1 MRFLTVVHAPALV
14 LSSLVFVM
22 LPANTLAQDANE
34 NSTTTTVI
42 GNAFPVAATASSEM
56 SLSAAFDG
64 ENYLIGIQSA
74 AALNN
79 SVGAQLVSQSGS
91 LLGSYIST
99 DRTGGVPTVAYS
111 GENYLMVWADDAT
124 SPDTVIYGQI
134 INRQGELIA
143 TPFAISETIGSMK
156 VGPYGISCNTIAVEC
171 AVIWYDQ
178 NTAAVYTRNI
188 GLSSDS
194 FLTPETT
201 VEEGT
206 LAGWPGGPAGAACDN
221 SSCLAVYDTGSAIRA
236 SVGGLTEVIKNTFV
250 LAGKN
255 GACPTSNAFVAIVFD
270 GTNYL
275 VVWNDFVDCSEN
287 PSWSILAQR
296 LNTAGDLLG
305 GPVTVNTTSREQFLP
320 SVAFDGERYLITWTD
335 TSNDANGN
343 SACDDGESTCWDIAG
358 QYLDTSANLLG
369 SEFSIN
375 SDAGNQLGAMTY
387 GGGNFLVII
396 NERAPENED
405 VYAVFVTTATAVE
418 SEGGASTP
426 ASGDNDEGTDTGS
439 SPMSGYNGVA
449 PNTAFNLSI
458 NNIGVYD
465 SVNQIISTCT
475 GLYVDGVLT
484 TDAAGKQFFNL
495 SLKFISAE
503 PIRFQLVDF
512 SDFNPNGILNE
523 NGDVPD
529 CSGQYDV
536 PSQIFSDIVQ
546 VGEDTFEV
554 MMQLEDVSLLTFLFI
569 GATPVEPQPEFFSVA
584 YLQGKTF
591 YEVYFGTGDDVN
603 GNLLPNVPVVGRI
616 VFGNDG
622 TVVLTG
628 LLNSS
633 SDSGTY
639 DVDATG
645 VLFFEAAEGGASVIT
660 CGGTTQYIKT
670 EALEDG
676 VVDSVDLYFFRES
689 DAFAFASTL
698 IAPIPRCDSSP

>member
-1 MRFLTVVHAPALV
+1 M
-14 LSSLVFVM
+14 
-22 LPANTLAQDANE
+22 
-34 NSTTTTVI
+34 
-42 GNAFPVAATASSEM
+42 
-56 SLSAAFDG
+56 
-64 ENYLIGIQSA
+64 
-74 AALNN
+74 
-79 SVGAQLVSQSGS
+79 
-91 LLGSYIST
+91 
-99 DRTGGVPTVAYS
+99 
-111 GENYLMVWADDAT
+111 
-124 SPDTVIYGQI
+124 
-134 INRQGELIA
+134 
-143 TPFAISETIGSMK
+143 
-156 VGPYGISCNTIAVEC
+156 
-171 AVIWYDQ
+171 
-178 NTAAVYTRNI
+178 
-188 GLSSDS
+188 
-194 FLTPETT
+194 
-201 VEEGT
+201 
-206 LAGWPGGPAGAACDN
+206 
-221 SSCLAVYDTGSAIRA
+221 
-236 SVGGLTEVIKNTFV
+236 
-250 LAGKN
+250 
-255 GACPTSNAFVAIVFD
+255 
-270 GTNYL
+270 
-275 VVWNDFVDCSEN
+275 VWNDFVDCSEN

-305 GPVTVNTTSREQFLP
+305 GPVTVNTASREQLLP

-369 SEFSIN
+369 SRFSIN

-418 SEGGASTP
+418 SEGNASTP

-449 PNTAFNLSI
+449 PNSAFNLSI

-484 TDAAGKQFFNL
+484 TDATGSQFFNL
-495 SLKFISAE
+495 SLQLISAE
-503 PIRFQLVDF
+503 PIIFQLVDF
-512 SDFNPNGILNE
+512 SDFNPGAFLNE
-523 NGDVPD
+523 NGNVPD

-536 PSQIFSDIVQ
+536 PSQILTDIIQ

-554 MMQLEDVSLLTFLFI
+554 MMQLEEISTLTFLFI
-569 GATPVEPQPEFFSVA
+569 AATRLEPQPERFSVA

-591 YEVYFGTGDDVN
+591 FEVYFGTGDDAN
-603 GNLLPNVPVVGRI
+603 GNLISNVPVVGKL
-616 VFGNDG
+616 VFGSDG
-622 TVVLTG
+622 TVILTG

-639 DVDATG
+639 SVDTSGA
-645 VLFFEAAEGGASVIT
+645 LLFEATEDGINVIT
-660 CGGTTQYIKT
+660 CGGTQQYIKT
-670 EALEDG
+670 ESVEDG
-676 VVDSVDLYFFRES
+676 VFDVVDLYFFSES